1 MKRPTRPVSALLRAS
16 LVAGVSAALVALPVV
31 GVAGSRPAATADA
44 ANPTPWWPAAMGFD
58 DLASAGA
65 TGQGVT
71 VAVIDGTIDPDAA
84 DVKGRIAAVS
94 TPCSQPATGTGKDAD
109 HATQIAQVIV
119 GTGAAS
125 GGTPGVR
132 GIAPKATLR
141 HYSLGPGEKNSC
153 LVKDTDQPYPLL
165 TAMQQALDDGAK
177 IINLSFGG
185 SSTNAAQKRAI
196 TLAQHAGAIVVA
208 ATGKGSLTFPA
219 AYNGVVAVNACDR
232 EGQLDPDGANAASYG
247 VAFCAPGMDLVLGG
261 HRGTTWVGQGNLTS
275 GTSFAAPLVS
285 GGLAAYWSKYP
296 KATGN
301 QILQAALRHPG
312 MKQGTSNSGAK
323 GWVYSY
329 RRVGSGFPKIQDAS
343 RTGFGWGI
351 FAPADVV
358 EVDPT
363 TYPDT
368 NPLVRK
374 ANASGPTA
382 EEIAAGALAEDGP
395 QATPTTSTSPSTSS
409 STASATSPGSEGSDP
424 AAAPSGSGDDGSGGV
439 PVWVWGLGLLV
450 LAGAGGALVVSRQ
463 GAASKAAEPRA
474 TQPGE
479 GS

>member
-1 MKRPTRPVSALLRAS
+1 MNRHTRPVSGLLRAS
-16 LVAGVSAALVALPVV
+16 LVVGVSAALVALPVV
-31 GVAGSRPAATADA
+31 GVAGSGPAAPARA
-44 ANPTPWWPAAMGFD
+44 ANPTPWWPSAMGFD
-58 DLASAGA
+58 DLAKAGA

-71 VAVIDGTIDPDAA
+71 VAVIDGTIDPEAA
-84 DVKGRIAAVS
+84 DVKGRIAAIS

-141 HYSLGPGEKNSC
+141 HYSLGPGDQNSC
-153 LVKDTDQPYPLL
+153 LVKDTDEPYPLL
-165 TAMQQALDDGAK
+165 TAVRQALDDGAK
-177 IINLSFGG
+177 VINLSFGG

-196 TLAQHAGAIVVA
+196 TLAQHAGAIVVV
-208 ATGKGSLTFPA
+208 ATGEGSLTFPA

-261 HRGTTWVGQGNLTS
+261 HRGKTWVGQGNLTS

-312 MKQGTSNSGAK
+312 MKQGTSNSGAE

-374 ANASGPTA
+374 GNASGPTA
-382 EEIAAGALAEDGP
+382 EEIAAGALAEDGA
-395 QATPTTSTSPSTSS
+395 QATPSTSTAPSTSS
-409 STASATSPGSEGSDP
+409 APSPSSGGSTSAAASAS
-424 AAAPSGSGDDGSGGV
+424 SGGGGSGGV
-439 PVWVWGLGLLV
+439 PVWAWGLGLLV

-463 GAASKAAEPRA
+463 GAASKAATPRA